1 MIRRPPQARLFC
13 VFLFMFVLAFLPA
26 STSAQTSKPLGRIKE
41 IHVTGLKRYTPA
53 EVLAASGLVIGQSIV
68 EGDLKGVVNH
78 LGATGAFSEISY
90 SYSTSAGTVKVELVV
105 VEVDKLVPVQF
116 ENFIWWADLDLRT
129 DLHAR
134 VPLFKE
140 KLPAVGTINDSVADA
155 LQGMVSERGIPGNVQ
170 YSRQVTQEG
179 GSPELVS
186 YRVEGAAIR
195 VQSVDFPAANPE
207 ELPELRSAAR
217 RQLIGKPY
225 SASQISIIAE
235 HDFRDVYLSRGY
247 LEVKFGAPSASVT
260 AAPRSAAD
268 QSNDADADDEKPVL
282 VAISLP
288 VESGVQFHFT
298 TLDWGGNKAFTA
310 AELEKSVALQPGQPA
325 NLLQLQQGL
334 EHIKRIYSTR
344 GYMKIGYK
352 IEPHLDPAAKTAS
365 FTVHVLE
372 GAVYHFGELTFE
384 GLDSKAAARLRD
396 QWTIRPGEPFD
407 TEYEARFLR
416 ESQPPPPPRPSNKW
430 SIVVEEHMNE
440 SDKTVDLTIRYVP
453 AISK

>member
-1 MIRRPPQARLFC
+1 MIRRPHAVLPLLILALAPLSCLAAPQ
-13 VFLFMFVLAFLPA
+13 VE
-26 STSAQTSKPLGRIKE
+26 KPLGKIKE
-41 IHVTGLKRYTPA
+41 IHVTGLKLYAQA
-53 EVLAASGLVIGQSIV
+53 EVLTACGLTVGQSIV

-90 SYSTSAGTVKVELVV
+90 SYSTSAGAVKVELAV
-105 VEVDKLVPVQF
+105 VEVDKLVPVEF
-116 ENFIWWADLDLRT
+116 ENFIWWTDADLRT
-129 DLHAR
+129 QLRAR
-134 VPLFKE
+134 VPLFKD
-140 KLPAVGTINDSVADA
+140 KLPAEGTINDSVADA
-155 LQGMVSERGIPGNVQ
+155 LQAMVSERGIPGNVQ

-247 LEVKFGAPSASVT
+247 LEVKFGTPSASV
-260 AAPRSAAD
+260 APDPRSAAD
-268 QSNDADADDEKPVL
+268 HSSDAEADDEKPVL
-282 VAISLP
+282 VAVSLP
-288 VESGVQFHFT
+288 VESGIQFQFT
-298 TLDWGGNKAFTA
+298 TVDWVGNKAFNA
-310 AELEKSVALQPGQPA
+310 DQLEKAVALQRGQPA
-325 NLLQLQQGL
+325 NLLQLRQGL
-334 EHIKRIYSTR
+334 EHMKKIYSTR

-372 GAVYHFGELTFE
+372 GAVYHFGDLTFE

-407 TEYEARFLR
+407 TDYEARFLK
-416 ESQPPPPPRPSNKW
+416 ESQPPLPPGSKW
-430 SIVVEEHMNE
+430 SIVVEEHVNE